1 MAEVTWYTK
10 YYDYSVVKESPNGQ
24 VQVET
29 LHWRT
34 SLDEDEFHAE
44 SYGTVSTADQSRVYT
59 LPALQNVPESVMTG
73 WVKDAMGTEEVDR
86 VEQSLRDNIA
96 EQKNPQSGGGTPA
109 EG

>member
-1 MAEVTWYTK
+1 
-10 YYDYSVVKESPNGQ
+10 
-24 VQVET
+24 
-29 LHWRT
+29 
-34 SLDEDEFHAE
+34 
-44 SYGTVSTADQSRVYT
+44 
-59 LPALQNVPESVMTG
+59 MTG